1 MDSRLRGN
9 DIILGFRKI
18 SSGHLPTVH
27 FFAKLT
33 FVKLATLHRRNR
45 HSAFI
50 VALLAAIL
58 FVASPITT
66 FAHLLSAHTLTAQQF
81 DEGQEAPHAPVC
93 KLCLGFAGSAAGV
106 DNYVPPLAIVA
117 ARLPAPEAAPIGLL
131 RPVPYLAYRS
141 RAPPLL

>member
-1 MDSRLRGN
+1 M
-9 DIILGFRKI
+9 
-18 SSGHLPTVH
+18 
-27 FFAKLT
+27 
-33 FVKLATLHRRNR
+33 KLAIAYRRNR

-50 VALLAAIL
+50 VALLAALL

-66 FAHLLSAHTLTAQQF
+66 FAHLLLAHTSAAQQT

-93 KLCLGFAGSAAGV
+93 KLCLGFVGSAAAI
-106 DNYVPPLAIVA
+106 DNYVPALAAIA

-131 RPVPYLAYRS
+131 RPAPHLAYRS

>member
-18 SSGHLPTVH
+18 SSGHFPTVH

-93 KLCLGFAGSAAGV
+93 KLCLGFAGSAAAI
-106 DNYVPPLAIVA
+106 DSYFPALAAIA
-117 ARLPAPEAAPIGLL
+117 APLPAPEAAPIGLL
-131 RPVPYLAYRS
+131 RPAPYLPYRS
-141 RAPPLL
+141 RAPPIL